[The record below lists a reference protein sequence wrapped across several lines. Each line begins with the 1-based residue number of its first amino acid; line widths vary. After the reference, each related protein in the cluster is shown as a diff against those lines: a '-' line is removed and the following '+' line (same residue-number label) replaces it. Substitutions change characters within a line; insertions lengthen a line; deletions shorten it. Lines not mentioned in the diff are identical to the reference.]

1 MTNSDIDTAYPDKNE
16 LQDEILQSAYL
27 VRAELEL
34 YTKWMDSSNKFLKYN
49 AEQKVKKTLN
59 SCYYVTKHLQ
69 SKLIN
74 ANGSLRNY
82 QMN

>member
-1 MTNSDIDTAYPDKNE
+1 MTDSDIMTAYPDKNE

-69 SKLIN
+69 KQIDKCKW
-74 ANGSLRNY
+74 
-82 QMN
+82 QFEK

>member
-1 MTNSDIDTAYPDKNE
+1 MTDSDIMTAYPDKNE

-49 AEQKVKKTLN
+49 STTKKLEFTDEVGTY
-59 SCYYVTKHLQ
+59 SF
-69 SKLIN
+69 S
-74 ANGSLRNY
+74 
-82 QMN
+82 